1 MSCGP
6 LSLALPFE
14 YYALTAAVVMLV
26 TVYVALKYA
35 AGKYMSKA
43 EWQAEAIIEI
53 QNIVLGV
60 GFIAAAF
67 LFFGAAQ
74 GIACSITGQDPIQA
88 ASSFLQMILFKGVLQ
103 AINDVFT
110 IQVMYSIFNTFA
122 LRPHEAVWTWT
133 FKIFPGAD
141 GIVSI
146 CNVIG
151 YGLTAVFGSLSAQL
165 AILSIL
171 NATMYPL
178 FLPAGVLLRFFPP
191 TREAGTFLITMAIGF
206 QVIFPMTYVLSER
219 VMDGVW
225 VSTGRGSE
233 YVPTISTSKET
244 YWKYAFIGAPFGV
257 AAIGQTA
264 NNIISMLKNRIPG
277 LSAVP
282 GSGAVMGF
290 ASMLFM
296 EVTVYTLMFSMF
308 RPILESLAEL
318 SIASLVIP
326 ALATTLT
333 FAFINSTTKFISTRV

>member
-1 MSCGP
+1 MKCETP
-6 LSLALPFE
+6 LFFFPTE
-14 YYALTAAVVMLV
+14 YYLLTITVIMVVSL
-26 TVYVALKYA
+26 YVALKYA
-35 AGKYMSKA
+35 AGKYLSKA
-43 EWQAEAIIEI
+43 EWQAEAMIEL
-53 QNIVLGV
+53 QNIVVGF

-67 LFFGAAQ
+67 TFFGAAQ
-74 GIACSITGQDPIQA
+74 AIACSVTGADPVQA
-88 ASSFLQMILFKGVLQ
+88 ASSFLQMVMFKGVLQ
-103 AINDVFT
+103 AINDVFS

-122 LRPHEAVWTWT
+122 MRPHEAVWTWT

-171 NATMYPL
+171 DATMYPL

-191 TREAGTFLITMAIGF
+191 TRDAGTFLITMAIGF
-206 QVIFPMTYVLSER
+206 QVIFPMTYVLSEKIL
-219 VMDGVW
+219 DGVW
-225 VSTGRGSE
+225 ISTGRGSE
-233 YVPTISTSKET
+233 YAPTISTAKET
-244 YWKYAFIGAPFGV
+244 YWKYAFIGSPFGV
-257 AAIGQTA
+257 AAVGQTA
-264 NNIISMLKNRIPG
+264 NAIISGLKNNIPG
-277 LSAVP
+277 LNAIP
-282 GSGAVMGF
+282 GVGAAGAF

-318 SIASLVIP
+318 SIVSLVVP

-333 FAFINSTTKFISTRV
+333 FAFINSMTKFISAKV